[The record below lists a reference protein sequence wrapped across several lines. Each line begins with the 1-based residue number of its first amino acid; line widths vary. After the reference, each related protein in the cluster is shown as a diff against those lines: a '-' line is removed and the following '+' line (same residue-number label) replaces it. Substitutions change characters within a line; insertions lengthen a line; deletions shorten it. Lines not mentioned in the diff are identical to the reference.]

1 MINFIILTYYFS
13 IKVRVK
19 NFTNLSLEYKNMK
32 RLFHNILYNI
42 IFSNRNTTKFK
53 AKKINSRQFP
63 YEIEIIA
70 ENLSVPWAIDI
81 SNEGN
86 IYFTERSGTIRIIEN
101 GKLNPQ
107 PLTTFSAPF
116 INEGEGGLMGIALD
130 PNFSQNHY
138 IYVIHSYLEGNQIYN
153 RVIRLIENNNRSFID
168 RTLLDKIPGGQIHN
182 GGRLK
187 IGPDQKLYI
196 TTGDAGNSALSQD
209 PTSTAGKILRLELD
223 GSIPKDNPI
232 INSPIYSLGHR
243 NPQGLTWNSKNVLY
257 ESEHGQL
264 AHDEINI
271 IQPGANYGWPLVQGN
286 EESTEVTI
294 QKPLI
299 HSGEDTWAPSGI
311 AFINQGPWQG
321 KLLVAN
327 LRGQQLLS
335 IFLNETG
342 TVVTNIESWFKNE
355 YGRFREVVFSKDGSI
370 YLTTNNRDGR
380 GNPDITDDKIIRLIP
395 K

>member
-1 MINFIILTYYFS
+1 
-13 IKVRVK
+13 
-19 NFTNLSLEYKNMK
+19 MK

-153 RVIRLIENNNRSFID
+153 RVIRLIENNNRAFID

-311 AFINQGPWQG
+311 AFINQGAWQG

-355 YGRFREVVFSKDGSI
+355 YGRLREVVFSKDGSI